1 MLIYLSQIHVLGPL
15 SRSSAGLADELAY
28 QGYTPNSARFQIWLM
43 APSE

>member
-1 MLIYLSQIHVLGPL
+1 MLIDLSQIHVLGPL